1 MSVRRVLTS
10 VPSAAVQSTLLE
22 LRSERGW
29 GWGGGGVSWRQWQ
42 YRGAAARDAWR
53 LGRAM
58 QVRGLPNDSLGIRR
72 FVVNIDVDRQPTVDF
87 ILEAP
92 EFTAEPRRRVVQ
104 PGTWHVEIGSER
116 LRHQDRRRVH
126 HVKLR

>member
-22 LRSERGW
+22 LRSERG
-29 GWGGGGVSWRQWQ
+29 GVSWRQWQ
-42 YRGAAARDAWR
+42 YRGAAALDAWR

-58 QVRGLPNDSLGIRR
+58 QVRGRPNDSLGIRR
-72 FVVNIDVDRQPTVDF
+72 FVVDIDVDRQPIVDF
-87 ILEAP
+87 ILEAA